1 MSESS
6 LAAESSIEVREDS
19 FPNLLQNT
27 SSSAPK
33 QSGFSQTVLQFLHES
48 MCLQQEISRI
58 SQAELPSVPSLEASQ
73 EVDWTEVSTLA
84 RDGDCAEMD
93 FGRME
98 KSDWIEVFQDLLR
111 QGRLYRRE
119 IQDLKAELETAK
131 DTAKAKSSTVDLLTS
146 QLQAATKEVQ
156 SLHRLVT
163 SLQDQVRSAAVQ
175 TQESSWRDRLEGL
188 IGRLI
193 EENVQL
199 QAAVRVQAST
209 LPALEAIFHVSGN
222 EEVVKVAQSAA
233 EVLKTLP
240 TVQRYVHKTLQI
252 LLGKAPI
259 HLDKAGL
266 KTALQRLKDLKRS
279 DPRQVTQKPIGPG

>member
-1 MSESS
+1 MSESG
-6 LAAESSIEVREDS
+6 LEAESSIEIREDT

-33 QSGFSQTVLQFLHES
+33 PGGFSQTVLQFLHDS
-48 MCLQQEISRI
+48 ISLQQEISQI
-58 SQAELPSVPSLEASQ
+58 SQAELPSVPSLEDSQ

-84 RDGDCAEMD
+84 RDGDYAEMD

-119 IQDLKAELETAK
+119 IQDLKAELKTTK
-131 DTAKAKSSTVDLLTS
+131 DIAAVKSSAVDLLTP
-146 QLQAATKEVQ
+146 QLQAATQEVQ
-156 SLHRLVT
+156 SLHDLVA
-163 SLQDQVRSAAVQ
+163 SLQDQVRYAAVH
-175 TQESSWRDRLEGL
+175 TQESCWRDRLEAL

-193 EENVQL
+193 EENVHL
-199 QAAVRVQAST
+199 QAAVRVQSSI
-209 LPALEAIFHVSGN
+209 LPALEAIFHVSGSD
-222 EEVVKVAQSAA
+222 EVVKVAQNAA

-240 TVQRYVHKTLQI
+240 TVQRYVHKTLRI
-252 LLGKAPI
+252 LLGKIPC

-266 KTALQRLKDLKRS
+266 KTALERLKDLKRDS
-279 DPRQVTQKPIGPG
+279 EPAKCKQS